1 MTATLPAGYATPD
14 ARQILDLD
22 VDRGTWLAA
31 RRLGVCGSDTPILFD
46 DTKYD
51 RSRYGL
57 WLEKTGYALDEPE
70 NDAMRR
76 GNWLEAH
83 LADWFTDETGLP
95 VERCGMLVSTERDH
109 LRTNV
114 DRLVSDGG
122 VLEIKTHG
130 VYTDVAKEWRHGGIS
145 SAAYLQGQQ
154 QLAVTGLDHAWFV
167 AFIDPTPH
175 LRGPI
180 PRDEPLI
187 ADILARAD
195 DFWLNHVVPEV
206 PPEVDLAT
214 ITDAELAL
222 RWPTAV
228 AGTAVEAEYPNHVLA
243 LLDERA
249 EVKVAGKAA
258 KARADEIDAALKV
271 FVGDHE
277 VLTID
282 GQPVMT
288 YRNTA
293 RAEYTVPASTGRRIH
308 VPNRKTAQR

>member
-1 MTATLPAGYATPD
+1 MTAATLATPD
-14 ARQILDLD
+14 AHLILEPD
-22 VDRGTWLAA
+22 VDRDTWLAA

-57 WLEKTGYALDEPE
+57 WLEKLGYTVDEPE

-76 GNWLEAH
+76 GNWLEPH
-83 LADWFTDETGLP
+83 VADWFADETGLA
-95 VERCGMLVSTERDH
+95 VQRCGMLVSNEREH

-114 DRLVSDGG
+114 DRLTADGG
-122 VLEIKTHG
+122 VLEIKSHG
-130 VYTDVAKEWRHGGIS
+130 VNTDIAKEWRRGGIS
-145 SAAYLQGQQ
+145 SSAYIQGQQ
-154 QLAVTGLDHAWFV
+154 QLAVTGLDHAWFAV
-167 AFIDPTPH
+167 FIDPTPH

-187 ADILARAD
+187 AQILDRAD
-195 DFWLNHVVPEV
+195 DFWLNHVLTEV
-206 PPEVDLAT
+206 EPAVDLAT

-228 AGTAVEAEYPNHVLA
+228 EGTATEAEYPNHVLA

-249 EVKVAGKAA
+249 EVKAAGKAA

-288 YRNTA
+288 YRNTHRDA
-293 RAEYTVPASTGRRIH
+293 YTVKASDGRRIH
-308 VPNRKTAQR
+308 IPTRKTAH